1 MWYAVNFQLTSGELE
16 LVSTI
21 ILVLK
26 PNVIINLTKCYKHNL
41 VL

>member
-1 MWYAVNFQLTSGELE
+1 MDFMWYAVNVQLTSGELE

-26 PNVIINLTKCYKHNL
+26 PNVIINIK
-41 VL
+41 